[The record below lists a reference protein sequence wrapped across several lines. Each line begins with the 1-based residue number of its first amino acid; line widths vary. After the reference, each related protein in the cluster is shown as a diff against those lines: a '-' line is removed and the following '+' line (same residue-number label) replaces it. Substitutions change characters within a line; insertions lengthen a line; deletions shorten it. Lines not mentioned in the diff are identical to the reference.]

1 MEYYEANPLPL
12 VCKVC
17 EASGNVDCG
26 ECEHALERFYL
37 SRRDE
42 LILQRKAAERGIERF
57 QRRIVEINKELE
69 KLSNE

>member
-26 ECEHALERFYL
+26 ECEHALERF
-37 SRRDE
+37 
-42 LILQRKAAERGIERF
+42 
-57 QRRIVEINKELE
+57 QRRIAEINEELE